1 MTAIVPPL
9 TPGMADA
16 TPIAAPAKKDFNQFL
31 IFIKLPN
38 LCFGLLCYNTAWR
51 KIKKLIVGLGNPG
64 KKYEKTRHNM
74 GFMVLDHL
82 SDISQIDIDK
92 EVFNGLL
99 GRGKLFNNDVLLF
112 KPTTFMNLSG
122 TAVLQVVNYF
132 KINIEDVIVVFDD
145 MALPVGQIRLRKSG
159 SSGGQKGMQNII
171 DLLHT
176 SEIKRIRVG
185 IGQPSYDVV
194 DYVLGKP
201 LKEEMP
207 LIEDAIIRAVEA
219 LKEAMK
225 SNFEKA
231 MSQFN

>member
-1 MTAIVPPL
+1 M
-9 TPGMADA
+9 
-16 TPIAAPAKKDFNQFL
+16 
-31 IFIKLPN
+31 
-38 LCFGLLCYNTAWR
+38 
-51 KIKKLIVGLGNPG
+51 KLIVGLGNPG

-74 GFMVLDHL
+74 GFMVLDHF

-99 GRGKLFNNDVLLF
+99 GRGKIFNEDVLLF

-122 TAVLQVVNYF
+122 TAVQQVVSYF
-132 KINIEDVIVVFDD
+132 KIKLEDIIIVFDD

-171 DLLHT
+171 DLLH
-176 SEIKRIRVG
+176 SQDIKRIRVG
-185 IGQPSYDVV
+185 IGEPQYNAV

-201 LKEEMP
+201 LKEELP
-207 LIEDAIIRAVEA
+207 LVEEAIIRAAEA
-219 LKEAMK
+219 LKEALK

-231 MSQFN
+231 MSQYN